1 LTSDFRFTHPG
12 QGERRCLRSLL
23 TSSQN
28 HPAQRLAS
36 LTVMAMVLSSRDRI
50 RQRRLT
56 TMVNGH
62 RQDAAACVSLSKS
75 TMSKTV
81 WPENQT
87 RRNARR
93 RREAG
98 LYPPPVA
105 VSIDLNPRWFNP
117 KQRCKNHLGAAGEC
131 PVVRQ

>member
-50 RQRRLT
+50 RQRLLM

-81 WPENQT
+81 WPGKPN
-87 RRNARR
+87 
-93 RREAG
+93 
-98 LYPPPVA
+98 PPERPA
-105 VSIDLNPRWFNP
+105 
-117 KQRCKNHLGAAGEC
+117 AAGGGSLSASGSSVNRLE
-131 PVVRQ
+131 PPLV